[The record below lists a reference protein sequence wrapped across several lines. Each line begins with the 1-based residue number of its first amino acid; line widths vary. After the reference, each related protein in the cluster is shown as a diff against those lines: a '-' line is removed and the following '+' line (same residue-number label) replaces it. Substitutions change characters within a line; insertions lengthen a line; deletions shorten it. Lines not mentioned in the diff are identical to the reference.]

1 MKHAMPTQ
9 AEKAALLRSL
19 HRPGD
24 PLILINVWDAVSARI
39 IERLGFPAL
48 ATTSAGV
55 SWLEGY
61 ADGERISRERML
73 EGVARVTRAV
83 KLPVTADLE
92 AAYGPSVD
100 DAFDTAAGAI
110 RAGAVGLNFEDWDE
124 KRAQLVEVEKQ
135 TARVAAMRK
144 AGDDARVPLVIN
156 ARTDV
161 FLNKVG
167 ESDAW
172 RLQEAVRRANIY
184 LDAGADCAFVPGV
197 TDEATIG
204 ALAAQIHGPI
214 NVLAAPGTPSIKRLS
229 ELGVARV
236 STGASAM
243 AYALTHLRQLASEV
257 QQTGCFSFTANRM
270 SHAELNS
277 LFAE

>member
-1 MKHAMPTQ
+1 
-9 AEKAALLRSL
+9 
-19 HRPGD
+19 
-24 PLILINVWDAVSARI
+24 
-39 IERLGFPAL
+39 
-48 ATTSAGV
+48 
-55 SWLEGY
+55 
-61 ADGERISRERML
+61 
-73 EGVARVTRAV
+73 
-83 KLPVTADLE
+83 
-92 AAYGPSVD
+92 
-100 DAFDTAAGAI
+100 AI

-135 TARVAAMRK
+135 TARVAAMRR
-144 AGDDARVPLVIN
+144 AGDDARVSLVIN